1 MTALQ
6 RRHFASRFAIRFA
19 IILALAMLPAGFF
32 AFIQTNALE
41 REVQSRSELALMGA
55 TLQAAAAETSL
66 IGRVRGMVGSLASAM
81 PLVLDDPAACAT
93 MMRQLAEVEPLAS
106 VIAFVPT
113 SGKMTCSS
121 VGREFD
127 FSADPLFQKV
137 RDIQAPYLWINPRA
151 PVAQTS
157 VVGISH
163 PVYDTAGAYVGY
175 AVMTVPH
182 TSIEALR
189 FSAMVDGTGLEE
201 STAFWTFDK
210 AGTLLTSN
218 LDLALAEQQLPQDR
232 PITEFVGG
240 EGTVFRD
247 TSQAGDAL
255 TYAVVPIIADELYLM
270 SSFRAELP
278 PFAQAWGISVYLP
291 TLLMWL
297 VGLAVSGFAAELLV
311 TRHVRTLNRSIV
323 SFARGDRRL
332 QAIDLRNAP
341 SELDELASA
350 YQSMTESITRS
361 EAELEDS
368 LHQKEVL
375 LREVHHRV
383 KNNLQLISSIMNI
396 QIRSAK
402 SGEAKDLLKNLQ
414 ERIMSL
420 ATVHRGLYQ
429 TSGLADV
436 RARELIPDIVRQILS
451 MSSGPEKPFVTQND
465 IDDLRLVPDQAVP
478 LSLLLAEALTNA
490 IKHSGATRD
499 EPGRLTV
506 RLKRSGG
513 SDAVLEVINSRRVA
527 DPNAAV
533 TGVPDTG
540 IGSQLITAFVQQL
553 GGRQESGVL
562 DDGYFLRL
570 TFTVSPLALAENRRM
585 PDTPDVLSPAISD
598 TKGPFP
604 AAPAVGKATPP
615 SA

>member
-1 MTALQ
+1 MTSTP

-32 AFIQTNALE
+32 AFVQTKALE
-41 REVQSRSELALMGA
+41 QEIQVRSEVALMGA

-66 IGRVRGMVGSLASAM
+66 IGRVRGMVGSLAGAL
-81 PLVLDDPAACAT
+81 PYVIDDPQACNDLMLRVAA
-93 MMRQLAEVEPLAS
+93 VEPTAS
-106 VIAFVPT
+106 LVAFVQ
-113 SGKMTCSS
+113 SDGKMTCSS
-121 VGREFD
+121 SGRVHD
-127 FSADPLFQKV
+127 FSDNVLFQQV
-137 RDIQAPYLWINPRA
+137 RDAKAPHFVVNPNG
-151 PVAQTS
+151 PISGTS
-157 VVGISH
+157 VLGISH
-163 PVYDTAGAYVGY
+163 PVYSADGAYIGY
-175 AVMTVPH
+175 AVMSLPH
-182 TSIEALR
+182 AALRELR
-189 FSAMVDGTGLEE
+189 FSSLIERGDQEAPLVFL
-201 STAFWTFDK
+201 SFDK
-210 AGTLLTSN
+210 NGTLLTSN
-218 LDLALAEQQLPQDR
+218 LDLSEAAQQLPSGR
-232 PITEFVGG
+232 PLQAFLGSDSEVFQ
-240 EGTVFRD
+240 GTSVSG
-247 TSQAGDAL
+247 TTM
-255 TYAVVPIIADELYLM
+255 TYAVVPIVPGELYLM
-270 SSFRAELP
+270 SSFRPEVP
-278 PFAQAWGISVYLP
+278 SVYLP

-297 VGLAVSGFAAELLV
+297 VGLAVSGFAAEFLV
-311 TRHVRTLNRSIV
+311 TRHVRILNRSIV

-368 LHQKEVL
+368 VHQKEVL

-513 SDAVLEVINSRRVA
+513 SDAVLEVINSRRKA
-527 DPNAAV
+527 DANSPANS
-533 TGVPDTG
+533 VPDSG

-562 DDGYFLRL
+562 DDSYFLRL

-585 PDTPDVLSPAISD
+585 PDAPDVFSPTSD
-598 TKGPFP
+598 GTKAANP
-604 AAPAVGKATPP
+604 ADHGGGKTTPP
-615 SA
+615 LS

>member
-1 MTALQ
+1 MTSTPRPQ
-6 RRHFASRFAIRFA
+6 FASRFAIRFA

-32 AFIQTNALE
+32 AFVQTSALE

-66 IGRVRGMVGSLASAM
+66 IGRVRGMVGSLASAV
-81 PLVLDDPAACAT
+81 PLVVDDPAACEA
-93 MMRQLAEVEPLAS
+93 MMRELAMVEPLAS

-113 SGKMTCSS
+113 SGLMTCSS

-127 FSADPLFQKV
+127 FSSDPLFQKV

-163 PVYDTAGAYVGY
+163 PVYDQAGAYVGY

-182 TSIEALR
+182 NSIEELR
-189 FSAMVDGTGLEE
+189 FSAMVAGSELEK

-218 LDLALAEQQLPQDR
+218 LDLALAERQLPANR
-232 PITEFVGG
+232 PLTDFVGG
-240 EGTVFRD
+240 EGSVFRA
-247 TSQAGDAL
+247 TSISGETM
-255 TYAVVPIIADELYLM
+255 TYAVVPIIAEELYLM
-270 SSFRAELP
+270 SSFRPKVSL
-278 PFAQAWGISVYLP
+278 FAQYEGVTVYLP

-297 VGLAVSGFAAELLV
+297 VGLAVSGFAAEFLV
-311 TRHVRTLNRSIV
+311 TRHVRTLNRSIL

-332 QAIDLRNAP
+332 QVIDLRNAP
-341 SELDELASA
+341 SELDELAKA

-368 LHQKEVL
+368 VHQKEVL

-499 EPGRLTV
+499 APGQLTV

-513 SDAVLEVINSRRVA
+513 SDAVLEVINSRRIA
-527 DPNAAV
+527 DLSGSAAA
-533 TGVPDTG
+533 VPDTG

-553 GGRQESGVL
+553 GGRQEGGVL

-570 TFTVSPLALAENRRM
+570 TFTVSPLALAENRQTPEGSDAVGPATGGALDPGS
-585 PDTPDVLSPAISD
+585 PDPGVG
-598 TKGPFP
+598 KGAP
-604 AAPAVGKATPP
+604 AAP
-615 SA
+615 